1 MMIEKKKEG
10 QIAEYVVV
18 CNIGA
23 QKRAENAKLGCF
35 GAKLRSCLSSFL
47 TFSIKTIS

>member
-1 MMIEKKKEG
+1 MVIEKEKG

-35 GAKLRSCLSSFL
+35 GAKIF
-47 TFSIKTIS
+47 

>member
-1 MMIEKKKEG
+1 MIEKKKEG

-18 CNIGA
+18 GNIGA

-35 GAKLRSCLSSFL
+35 GAKIF
-47 TFSIKTIS
+47 